1 MDGNSTAAGITWAD
15 LGSVTTIDING
26 GTINGITDLAI
37 ADGGTG
43 QSTAAGAAN
52 ALLNVSQGGALT
64 VGDSSDTITV
74 GGDLTV
80 TGDLIVSGD
89 TVTVNT
95 ATLDVEDLNITV
107 GKAATSSSASNGAGL
122 TFGAWS
128 SGTIPTLTWVHAS
141 TYLAVNK
148 NFHVT
153 GNITLSG
160 TVDGIDIATDVAA
173 NTAKVTNV
181 STNLG
186 VTTSSTTLIVTSSD
200 GDNATLPVATTSAG
214 GVMSAAQV
222 TTLNA
227 AQTSGNVGT
236 LIDARSS
243 AHTITGD
250 NSATEFTI
258 TYGFTAAA
266 INDVMIQVVC
276 SYASD
281 TDHDGDTVYTETER
295 HSTTQCKIKFATA
308 PATGHTYRVLCFKIA

>member
-1 MDGNSTAAGITWAD
+1 
-15 LGSVTTIDING
+15 
-26 GTINGITDLAI
+26 
-37 ADGGTG
+37 
-43 QSTAAGAAN
+43 
-52 ALLNVSQGGALT
+52 
-64 VGDSSDTITV
+64 
-74 GGDLTV
+74 
-80 TGDLIVSGD
+80 
-89 TVTVNT
+89 
-95 ATLDVEDLNITV
+95 
-107 GKAATSSSASNGAGL
+107 
-122 TFGAWS
+122 
-128 SGTIPTLTWVHAS
+128 LTWVHAD
-141 TYLAVNK
+141 TRIAVNK

-173 NTAKVTNV
+173 NTAKNTNV

-186 VTTSSTTLIVTSSD
+186 ITGTNAARVITSSD
-200 GDNATLPVATTSAG
+200 GTNATIPVATTSVS

-227 AQTSGNVGT
+227 TQTAANVGT

-250 NSATEFTI
+250 NSATSFTI

-266 INDVMIQVVC
+266 VNDVIIQVIC